1 MLNNKRAGNLVAAIA
16 ALGLACATAV
26 VPAQAEGAFNATVA
40 GANSMTPLVALET
53 SSVQPVA
60 VTNLPANVGLYGL
73 HCAVPMNPRSAPT
86 LCDSSTDSLVYIPAT
101 AADRAS
107 VAAKIKVNGE
117 FYGTNPNPQS
127 GTSANKSV
135 DCRVEVA
142 PGMGACA
149 VYILGAGRE
158 SANPT
163 YLRVFP
169 TVFKSVRADR
179 KTDKVKVRPKTRS
192 TLTQDGRSFSART
205 RSGLTPSITSDNCSV
220 RDGKITALADSGTC
234 TITIVTTGGRNFKP
248 LVATRSFKLG

>member
-1 MLNNKRAGNLVAAIA
+1 MLNKKRTGNLVAAIA
-16 ALGLACATAV
+16 ALGLVCATAV
-26 VPAQAEGAFNATVA
+26 APAQAEGAFNATVA
-40 GANSMTPLVALET
+40 GANNMTPLVALET
-53 SSVQPVA
+53 SSVQPVV
-60 VTNLPANVGLYGL
+60 VTNLPASVGLYAL

-86 LCDSSTDSLVYIPAT
+86 LCDSSTDSVVYIPAT

-107 VAAKIKVNGE
+107 LTAKIKVNGE
-117 FYGTNPNPQS
+117 FYGTNPNPQT
-127 GTSANKSV
+127 GTSANASV
-135 DCRVEVA
+135 DCRTEVA

-158 SANPT
+158 SANPN

-179 KTDKVKVRPKTRS
+179 KTDQVKVRPKSGSKITE
-192 TLTQDGRSFSART
+192 DGRAFSATT
-205 RSGLTPSITSDNCSV
+205 RSGLTPSITGDNCSV

>member
-1 MLNNKRAGNLVAAIA
+1 MLNKKRTGNLVAAIS

-40 GANSMTPLVALET
+40 GVNNMAPLVALET
-53 SSVQPVA
+53 SSVQAVA
-60 VTNLPANVGLYGL
+60 VTNLPANVGLYAL

-101 AADRAS
+101 AADRAG
-107 VAAKIKVNGE
+107 VVAKIKVSGE
-117 FYGTNPNPQS
+117 FHGTNPNPQTGVGAS
-127 GTSANKSV
+127 QSV

-142 PGMGACA
+142 PGIGACA

-169 TVFKSVRADR
+169 TAFTSVRADR
-179 KTDKVKVRPKTRS
+179 KTDRVKVIPKTGA
-192 TLTQDGRSFSART
+192 TLTQKGRVFSATT
-205 RSGLTPSITSDNCSV
+205 RSGLTPSITGDNCSV
-220 RDGKITALADSGTC
+220 RDGKITPLADSGTC
-234 TITIVTTGGRNFKP
+234 TITIVTTGGKNYKP
-248 LVATRSFKLG
+248 LVETRTFKLG